1 MKLKKEMELLVTRIT
16 RSPKNATESRS
27 LKVVDK
33 YTNYTIEIPL
43 NFEIVLINGM
53 EGVSIISCRMKGFS
67 KGAFGAFAAFFM
79 NTLL

>member
-1 MKLKKEMELLVTRIT
+1 MILKKERMPFVSEIT
-16 RSPKNATESRS
+16 KSTQNATESRS

-53 EGVSIISCRMKGFS
+53 EAISRW
-67 KGAFGAFAAFFM
+67 
-79 NTLL
+79 N

>member
-1 MKLKKEMELLVTRIT
+1 MTQQKEREPLVTLIT
-16 RSPKNATESRS
+16 RSPKNATESRPVQ
-27 LKVVDK
+27 VVGK

-53 EGVSIISCRMKGFS
+53 EGIFIIYEKMKGFS